1 MDLSGK
7 YGKKLDAYLIELGD
21 MLFFMGRAV
30 REFFSSSFSFQ
41 EFVKQSYVIGY
52 KTLPI
57 VALTGFILGVV
68 LTLQVSP
75 VMARFG
81 AESWIPGMV
90 SVAIIREIGPIITGL
105 ICAGKVGSS
114 IGAEIG
120 SMKVTEQLDA
130 MEVSGANPMSFV
142 VSTRVLAATL
152 MVPLLTF
159 FAAAVSLLG
168 AYLGVQMNNNMAW
181 QVFRDD
187 AFSALT
193 FVDINQAAIKTVF
206 FGFMIG
212 LIGAY
217 NGYRAKSGTEGVGA
231 AANESV
237 VKASIAIFIIDLVAV
252 QFSQLF

>member
-1 MDLSGK
+1 MSLSGK
-7 YGKKLDAYLIELGD
+7 YGKRLDSYLVELGD
-21 MLFFMGRAV
+21 MLYFMGRAI
-30 REFFSSSFSFQ
+30 REIFSSSFSSQ
-41 EFVKQSYVIGY
+41 EFIKQSYIIGY

-57 VALTGFILGVV
+57 VALTGFILGIVF
-68 LTLQVSP
+68 TLQVRP

-90 SVAIIREIGPIITGL
+90 SVAIIREIGPVITGL

-142 VSTRVLAATL
+142 VSTRVLATTL

-159 FAAAVSLLG
+159 FAAGLSLLG
-168 AYLGVQMNNNMAW
+168 AYLGVQMDSNMAW
-181 QVFRDD
+181 QVFRDES
-187 AFSALT
+187 FGTLG

-206 FGFMIG
+206 FGLMIG
-212 LIGAY
+212 LIGTY
-217 NGYRAKSGTEGVGA
+217 NGYSAKSGTEGVGA
-231 AANESV
+231 AANEAV
-237 VKASIAIFIIDLVAV
+237 VKASVAIFIIDLVAV
-252 QFSQLF
+252 QFTQLF